1 VYDKLV
7 YIHLKHQENQ
17 MPTKLPPM
25 SQRKATTIKRE
36 RRKNNQ
42 EVLESVIGKP
52 KKTGNNHKLPQSTF
66 RLDVETKRKLEVM
79 REKLDAN
86 QVDVVVFAINQF
98 YSLFEDK
105 STVDRIY
112 AVIERKVQ
120 RKSKS

>member
-1 VYDKLV
+1 
-7 YIHLKHQENQ
+7 